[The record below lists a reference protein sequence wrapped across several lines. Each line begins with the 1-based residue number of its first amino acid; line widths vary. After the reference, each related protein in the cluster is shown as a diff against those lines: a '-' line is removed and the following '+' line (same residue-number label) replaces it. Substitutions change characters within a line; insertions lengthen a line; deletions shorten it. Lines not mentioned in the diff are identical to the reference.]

1 MGLTGLSLNGLGRG
15 FAGLTGCASLQTEK
29 RASFLSRGLNVFFLL
44 NVLNDFLFFFLN
56 ETLWYAES
64 RMTVHSCFEGNVF
77 IFWNVLKAMLT

>member
-29 RASFLSRGLNVFFLL
+29 RASFLSRGL

>member
-29 RASFLSRGLNVFFLL
+29 RASVLSRGL